1 MYSMKEKEYSKGMRK
16 KKAAPKEPISRMRM
30 PTELFMK
37 IHKEAVRLDY
47 KKDWQ
52 FLEDTFAKR

>member
-1 MYSMKEKEYSKGMRK
+1 MRK
-16 KKAAPKEPISRMRM
+16 KKAARKEPISRMRM